1 MKSITTT
8 ALKIFLSFTFLF
20 ILQKSS
26 TATLYS
32 VNASM
37 SGAQEVPPVA
47 GGSGTFTGTYNS
59 TTKVISYTISFSIT
73 GTTTAGH
80 FHGPAAAGSNAGVQ
94 IGYTLI
100 PLGVSSG
107 SFSETKTLTAT
118 QETQLLSGL
127 WYANIH
133 STTFGGGA
141 IRGQLFPLALST
153 MSLTY
158 LVEGLYN
165 AGSNSMI
172 GDTVTVN
179 LRSTVSPYA
188 LVSSAKAFLNTSG
201 SANINFNGAVN
212 GTNYYIQ
219 VLHRNAIETYSGT
232 PFSFTANTGSYDFT
246 TGSSQALGNNLALK
260 GSKYCAYSGDIDHNG
275 FIDLSDIIAVL
286 NDGNNFV
293 TGYAGTD
300 IDGDNIITLADL
312 LVVYNNTNIF
322 VSAVVP
328 GP

>member
-1 MKSITTT
+1 MKSITTI
-8 ALKIFLSFTFLF
+8 ALKIVLCFTFLF
-20 ILQKSS
+20 IIQKSS

-59 TTKVISYTISFSIT
+59 ATKVISYSISFSVT

-80 FHGPAAAGSNAGVQ
+80 FHGPAAVGANAGVQ

-107 SFSETKTLTAT
+107 SFSESKTLTAT

-141 IRGQLFPLALST
+141 IRGQLFPQEIST

-158 LVEGLYN
+158 LIEGLYN
-165 AGSNSMI
+165 AGSNIMT

-179 LRSTVSPYA
+179 LRSMISPYA
-188 LVSSAKAFLNTSG
+188 LISTAKSFLNNSG
-201 SANINFNGAVN
+201 SANINFTNAVN
-212 GTNYYIQ
+212 GNNYYIQ
-219 VLHRNAIETYSGT
+219 ILHRNAIETYSGA
-232 PFSFTANTGSYDFT
+232 PFSFTSNAGTYNFT
-246 TGSSQALGNNLALK
+246 TGSSQALGNNLTLK
-260 GSKYCAYSGDIDHNG
+260 GIKYCSYSGDIDHNG
-275 FIDLSDIIAVL
+275 FIDLSDMISVL

-293 TGYAGTD
+293 SGYVGTD
-300 IDGDNIITLADL
+300 IDGDNIITLSDL
-312 LVVYNNTNIF
+312 LIVYNNTNLFI
-322 VSAVVP
+322 SAVVP